1 MKLFKSL
8 LKSPAFLVGISIFLL
23 VLIAGVIL
31 PAVLNLDPF
40 ATDGDPFLQ
49 PNLEYWLGTNN
60 LGQDVFARLIYGLR
74 SSLYVGLVAGLFA
87 TLLGT
92 FIGIYSGYQGGRIDN
107 VLTMATNL
115 LIVIPQLVVLIL
127 ISNSVE
133 TRSLTLTSLFIG
145 ATSWVWV
152 ARALRAQAASLKGR
166 EHIHLARINGFGTF
180 KILLKQILPYVLSYV
195 FMAFILQLTAG
206 IFAEAALSM
215 IGLGPLG
222 TEVVSLGQILNN
234 AQRNEALDSGY
245 WWVFLPATIIITLL
259 SFSLFSLLF
268 NLINLLPLWFNC
280 LSHQL

>member
-23 VLIAGVIL
+23 VLTAGVIL

-49 PNLEYWLGTNN
+49 PSNEYWLGTNN
-60 LGQDVFARLIYGLR
+60 LGQDVLARLIYGLR

-127 ISNSVE
+127 ISNS
-133 TRSLTLTSLFIG
+133 
-145 ATSWVWV
+145 
-152 ARALRAQAASLKGR
+152 
-166 EHIHLARINGFGTF
+166 
-180 KILLKQILPYVLSYV
+180 
-195 FMAFILQLTAG
+195 
-206 IFAEAALSM
+206 
-215 IGLGPLG
+215 
-222 TEVVSLGQILNN
+222 
-234 AQRNEALDSGY
+234 
-245 WWVFLPATIIITLL
+245 
-259 SFSLFSLLF
+259 
-268 NLINLLPLWFNC
+268 
-280 LSHQL
+280 